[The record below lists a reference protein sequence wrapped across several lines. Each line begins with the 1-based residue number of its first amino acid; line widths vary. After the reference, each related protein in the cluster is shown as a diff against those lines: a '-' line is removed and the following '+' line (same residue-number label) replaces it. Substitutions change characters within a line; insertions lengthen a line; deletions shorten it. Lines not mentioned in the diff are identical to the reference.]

1 MLTKTKIVVV
11 DDNEDLLGIIIE
23 FLNNYNL
30 NVIGLNGI
38 THIRQITEL
47 SPDLVILDLEM
58 HALNGNQILKMMRYI
73 PEYENIPV
81 IIITALKEKAT
92 EDTLKLAQDLFVKP
106 FIFNDLLNRILH
118 LTSLKKN

>member
-1 MLTKTKIVVV
+1 LTKTKIVVV
-11 DDNEDLLGIIIE
+11 DDNEELLGILIE

-30 NVIGLNGI
+30 NGIGLNGI
-38 THIRQITEL
+38 TDIRQITDL

-58 HALNGNQILKMMRYI
+58 HALNGNQILKLIRYI

-92 EDTLKLAQDLFVKP
+92 EDTLELAQDLFIKP
-106 FIFNDLLNRILH
+106 FVFNSLLKRILH